1 MTPLDKKISQHFPGL
16 VVRKDL
22 TKSLKGNAIVPSYV
36 LEYLL
41 GQHCATD
48 DESSIQSGI
57 ETVKNILAKHFVHR
71 NESELIKSTIKER
84 GRHKVIDKIT
94 VELNDKAG
102 VYEAVFTNLG
112 VKKVQVE
119 ADYIKRHPKLLVG
132 GVWCIAELSY
142 QPTEDAKQEP
152 WHLESLKPIQVAH
165 VDVDQYLA
173 ARKEFT
179 TDEWIDMLL
188 QSVGFNPEMFSRR
201 GKLLLLARL
210 IPYCER
216 NFNLIELGPKGTGK
230 SHLYAEFSPHGM
242 VISGSEVTAA
252 KLFVNNASGKIG
264 LVGYWDCVCFDE
276 FAGKDKKV
284 DKNLVDLMKGY
295 LANKTFSRG
304 IEMLGAEA
312 SMVFMGNTRRAVA
325 YMMKHAHFFDELP
338 DKYIDPAFLDRIHL
352 YNAGWEC
359 SPIRAELFSSGFGF
373 IVDYLAEVL
382 RHLRSQDFSQAY
394 REHFELNSEITT
406 RDRDGVQKTFSGLMK
421 VIYPHNVCTKQE
433 IEEILTFAI
442 EGRRRVKEQLLKLDE
457 TFSPVTFSYLDKESG
472 KQTIVITAEERQYP
486 ALARKEAGV
495 PASDNDELS
504 LNLGD
509 TTVTPTSPIT
519 PQTGHIVVPE
529 NSKGYGYRRLFA
541 EHLRGAHEIK
551 VLDPYI
557 RAFWQIRN
565 FMEFVQMVHE
575 LTPEGEET
583 RIHLITKTDPDRH
596 EEQDGNLRRIQDSC
610 AGTRVSVEYE
620 YDEGGA
626 GHARSISTDTGWKI
640 SLDRGLDIYQRYEIN
655 AFNLVAAVQSERL
668 TKAFEVT
675 YIRM

>member
-1 MTPLDKKISQHFPGL
+1 MTPLDKKIAQHFAGL

-22 TKSLKGNAIVPSYV
+22 TKSLKGNAIVPTYV

-312 SMVFMGNTRRAVA
+312 SMVFMGNTRRSVA

-359 SPIRAELFSSGFGF
+359 SPIRAELFSNGFGF

-382 RHLRSQDFSQAY
+382 RHLRSQDFSQSY
-394 REHFELNSEITT
+394 REHFELNAEITT

-421 VIYPHNVCTKQE
+421 VIFPNNVCTKPE
-433 IEEILTFAI
+433 VEELLTFAI

-457 TFSPVTFSYLDKESG
+457 TFAPVPFSYTDKETG
-472 KQTIVITAEERQYP
+472 RTTIVITAEERQYP
-486 ALARKEAGV
+486 TLARKDAVGSGGKEGELPLTPGDAETAAVPSTTPNAGH
-495 PASDNDELS
+495 L
-504 LNLGD
+504 
-509 TTVTPTSPIT
+509 
-519 PQTGHIVVPE
+519 VVPE
-529 NSKGYGYRRLFA
+529 NSKGYSYRRLFA
-541 EHLRGAHEIK
+541 EHLRGAREIK

-557 RAFWQIRN
+557 RAFWQVRN

-583 RIHLITKTDPDRH
+583 RIQLITKSDPERP
-596 EEQDGNLRRIQDSC
+596 EEQDTNLRKIQDSC
-610 AGTRVSVEYE
+610 VGTRVSVEFE

-626 GHARSISTDTGWKI
+626 VHARSISTDTGWKI
-640 SLDRGLDIYQRYEIN
+640 SLDRGLDIFQRYEIN
-655 AFNLVAAVQSERL
+655 AFNLIAAVQSERL
-668 TKAFEVT
+668 TKAYEVT
-675 YIRM
+675 YIRP

>member
-1 MTPLDKKISQHFPGL
+1 MLAQFSRLLD
-16 VVRKDL
+16 
-22 TKSLKGNAIVPSYV
+22 NM
-36 LEYLL
+36 
-41 GQHCATD
+41 
-48 DESSIQSGI
+48 
-57 ETVKNILAKHFVHR
+57 
-71 NESELIKSTIKER
+71 SE
-84 GRHKVIDKIT
+84 
-94 VELNDKAG
+94 
-102 VYEAVFTNLG
+102 F
-112 VKKVQVE
+112 
-119 ADYIKRHPKLLVG
+119 
-132 GVWCIAELSY
+132 
-142 QPTEDAKQEP
+142 
-152 WHLESLKPIQVAH
+152 
-165 VDVDQYLA
+165 LA

-179 TDEWIDMLL
+179 TDEWIDMLM

-216 NFNLIELGPKGTGK
+216 NYNLIELGPKGTGK

-312 SMVFMGNTRRAVA
+312 SMVFMGNTRRSVA

-359 SPIRAELFSSGFGF
+359 SPIRAELFSNGFGF

-382 RHLRSQDFSQAY
+382 RHLRSQDFSQSY
-394 REHFELNSEITT
+394 REHFELNAEITT

-421 VIYPHNVCTKQE
+421 VIFPSNVCTKPE
-433 IEEILTFAI
+433 VEELLTFAI

-457 TFSPVTFSYLDKESG
+457 TFAPVPFSYTDKETG
-472 KQTIVITAEERQYP
+472 RTTVVITAEERQYP
-486 ALARKEAGV
+486 TLARKDAVG
-495 PASDNDELS
+495 SGGKDDELP
-504 LNLGD
+504 LTQGD
-509 TTVTPTSPIT
+509 AETAVVSPTPNA
-519 PQTGHIVVPE
+519 GHLVVPE
-529 NSKGYGYRRLFA
+529 NSKGYSYRRLFA
-541 EHLRGAHEIK
+541 EHLRGAREIK

-557 RAFWQIRN
+557 RAFWQVRN

-583 RIHLITKTDPDRH
+583 RIQLITKRDPERP
-596 EEQDGNLRRIQDSC
+596 EEQDTNLRKIQDSC
-610 AGTRVSVEYE
+610 VGTRVSVEFE

-626 GHARSISTDTGWKI
+626 VHARSISTDTGWKI
-640 SLDRGLDIYQRYEIN
+640 SLDRGLDIFQRYEIN
-655 AFNLVAAVQSERL
+655 AFNLIAAVQSERL

-675 YIRM
+675 YIRP